1 MKYCILLFLFTT
13 SMLAVAQPKPH
24 APLTQQKMCAD
35 EAHKAF
41 AWSHGSDK
49 EAGNKGWTYTSH
61 YDAESKVCYVM
72 EHNVS
77 STAGNIGTSDLVFDA
92 YEGRT
97 YASYVWINTEKKKYW
112 EVPPTECSVKP
123 RGQDEITCKS
133 SEEFERLVDKYFGIG
148 R

>member
-1 MKYCILLFLFTT
+1 MIRYILGVVFAA
-13 SMLAVAQPKPH
+13 SLAVGQAKPH
-24 APLTQQKMCAD
+24 APLTQQKMCA
-35 EAHKAF
+35 EQAHKAF

-61 YDAESKVCYVM
+61 FDASENICYVM

-77 STAGNIGTSDLVFDA
+77 TTGGNPATSDVVFDA
-92 YEGRT
+92 YESRT
-97 YASYVWINTEKKKYW
+97 YASYIWINTEKKKYW
-112 EVPPTECSVKP
+112 EVPPMECSVKP

-133 SEEFERLVDKYFGIG
+133 SEEFEKLIDKYFGIG